1 MCTTSELAK
10 ANKIAFLTLQVNKFC
25 ITNYRAITLAHRA
38 KNSSW
43 QALAMTLFTADQQ
56 DNCLQLQ

>member
-1 MCTTSELAK
+1 MCTTSELAT

-25 ITNYRAITLAHRA
+25 TTNYRAMTLAHGA

-56 DNCLQLQ
+56 NNWLQLR